1 MCLLY
6 KWLTSGLALFLFIYC
21 MKPRRYK
28 MKSISFLSKITVS
41 AISHCS
47 SGRRLLFSFLP
58 QVMPVSYVRFSAS
71 PVLSTHSRESLKALP
86 LGVVL
91 TFAVHFHGSTG
102 EVLHSSNS
110 LLTFSTNRS
119 VAETLF
125 GQERSRQGWSQK
137 SNIYAGK
144 AEKM

>member
-1 MCLLY
+1 M
-6 KWLTSGLALFLFIYC
+6 
-21 MKPRRYK
+21 
-28 MKSISFLSKITVS
+28 
-41 AISHCS
+41 
-47 SGRRLLFSFLP
+47 LFSFLP

-119 VAETLF
+119 VAKTLF
-125 GQERSRQGWSQK
+125 GQERSRQGW
-137 SNIYAGK
+137 
-144 AEKM
+144 